1 MVIHQPDNSKSNYN
15 YNAFTYTSVVSA
27 LHFHKNMELIY
38 VMEGHLEVT
47 VNGISQRLEPGMMA
61 LVLTNQIHGFTPAPA
76 AKFWVTVFSEEYVPL
91 FAAEMK
97 GKQGKTFVFAPS
109 EAVTMLLKAKL
120 IDQESSR
127 LLRKACFYA
136 VCEEYAASVDMEPR
150 SNKTDFVV
158 GRFLDY
164 VAENYTK
171 ELSLRQLAQEF
182 GYEYHYFSRLLSQQ
196 YGIRFNQL
204 INRYRVE
211 AAVHWMEDPE
221 ISITEAAE
229 KSGFQSIRSFNHIF
243 KEHLGCSPKEYRA
256 K

>member
-1 MVIHQPDNSKSNYN
+1 MNKHKWLVNFCLGFVKITGILPAWLFLKPRVHLAPGAKLCASSWQRGWEPD
-15 YNAFTYTSVVSA
+15 
-27 LHFHKNMELIY
+27 L
-38 VMEGHLEVT
+38 T

-127 LLRKACFYA
+127 LMRKACFYA

-196 YGIRFNQL
+196 Y
-204 INRYRVE
+204 
-211 AAVHWMEDPE
+211 
-221 ISITEAAE
+221 
-229 KSGFQSIRSFNHIF
+229 SF
-243 KEHLGCSPKEYRA
+243 L
-256 K
+256 